1 MARYKGPK
9 HKLARREGIN
19 IFEKS
24 SGSLER
30 RLNILPGMQ
39 ARRGGGR
46 RKTSEYGLQLREKQK
61 LKRSYGLL
69 EKQFRKYV
77 EIAQKSQENTDEML
91 IQLLEGRLDNVVYR
105 LGFANSRN
113 QARQFVSH
121 GHVVVDGKKVTI
133 PSYNVKIGEKISLDK
148 KLLSN
153 ELLKVSIEEAGSN
166 LLSYFERKD
175 TVGKISRKPTRDE
188 VPNPADYQLV
198 IEFYSR

>member
-1 MARYKGPK
+1 MARYTGPK
-9 HKLARREGIN
+9 HKLARREGVN
-19 IFEKS
+19 ILEKS

-30 RLNILPGMQ
+30 RLNILPGVQ
-39 ARRGGGR
+39 SRRGGR
-46 RKTSEYGLQLREKQK
+46 RKPSEYGLQLREKQQ

-77 EIAQKSQENTDEML
+77 EMAQKSQENTDEML

-113 QARQFVSH
+113 MARQFVSH
-121 GHVVVDGKKVTI
+121 GHVLVDDSKVSI
-133 PSYNVKIGEKISLDK
+133 PSYNVKIGQRVSLSP
-148 KLLSN
+148 KLLKN
-153 ELLKVSIEEAGSN
+153 EILKLHVEETASN
-166 LLSYFERKD
+166 LLPFLERKG
-175 TVGKISRKPTRDE
+175 TIGRLSRKPTRDE

>member
-1 MARYKGPK
+1 MARYTGPK
-9 HKLARREGIN
+9 HKLARREGVN
-19 IFEKS
+19 ILEKS

-30 RLNILPGMQ
+30 RLNILPGIQ
-39 ARRGGGR
+39 SRRGGR
-46 RKTSEYGLQLREKQK
+46 RKPSEYGMQLREKQK

-77 EIAQKSQENTDEML
+77 EMAQKSRENTDEML

-113 QARQFVSH
+113 MARQFVSH
-121 GHVVVDGKKVTI
+121 GHVIVDGKKVTI
-133 PSYNVKIGEKISLDK
+133 PSYNVKLGQKVTLAK
-148 KLLSN
+148 KLLQN
-153 ELLKVSIEEAGSN
+153 EILKNHIEETASN
-166 LLSYFERKD
+166 LLPYLERKD
-175 TVGKISRKPTRDE
+175 TVGKLSKKPTREE

>member
-1 MARYKGPK
+1 MARYTGPK
-9 HKLARREGIN
+9 HKLARREGVN
-19 IFEKS
+19 ILEKS
-24 SGSLER
+24 SVSLER
-30 RLNILPGMQ
+30 RLTVSPGIQ
-39 ARRGGGR
+39 SRRGGR
-46 RKTSEYGLQLREKQK
+46 RKMSEYGLQLREKQK

-77 EIAQKSQENTDEML
+77 EMAQKSQRNTDEML

-121 GHVVVDGKKVTI
+121 GHIFVDGKRVTI
-133 PSYNVKIGEKISLDK
+133 PSYNVKIGEKISPSK
-148 KLLSN
+148 KLLAN
-153 ELLKVSIEEAGSN
+153 EVLKLKMDESAAN
-166 LLSYFERKD
+166 TLPYLERKD
-175 TVGKISRKPTRDE
+175 VTGKLSRLPVREE

>member
-1 MARYKGPK
+1 MARYTGPK
-9 HKLARREGIN
+9 HKIARREGVN
-19 IFEKS
+19 ILEKA

-30 RLNILPGMQ
+30 RLNILPGIQ
-39 ARRGGGR
+39 SRRGGR
-46 RKTSEYGLQLREKQK
+46 RKPSEYGLQLREKQK

-77 EIAQKSQENTDEML
+77 EMAQASRENTDEML

-121 GHVVVDGKKVTI
+121 GHVLVDGKKVTI
-133 PSYNVKIGEKISLDK
+133 PSYNVKIGEKVSLDK
-148 KLLSN
+148 KLLKN
-153 ELLKVSIEEAGSN
+153 EVLKLHVEETAAN
-166 LLSYFERKD
+166 VLPYLERKD
-175 TVGKISRKPTRDE
+175 IVGKLSRKPMREE

>member
-1 MARYKGPK
+1 MARYTGPK
-9 HKLARREGIN
+9 HKIARREGVN
-19 IFEKS
+19 ILEKS

-30 RLNILPGMQ
+30 RLNVTPGIQ
-39 ARRGGGR
+39 SRRGGR
-46 RKTSEYGLQLREKQK
+46 RKMSEYGLQLREKQK

-77 EIAQKSQENTDEML
+77 EMAQKSQKNTDERL

-121 GHVVVDGKKVTI
+121 GHVLVDGKKVTI
-133 PSYNVKIGEKISLDK
+133 PSYNVKIGEKVSLSK

-153 ELLKVSIEEAGSN
+153 EVLKLMIDESEAN
-166 LLSYFERKD
+166 LLPYLERKN
-175 TVGKISRKPTRDE
+175 VLGKLSRLPLREE

>member
-1 MARYKGPK
+1 MARYTGPK
-9 HKLARREGIN
+9 HKIARREGVN
-19 IFEKS
+19 ILEKT

-30 RLNILPGMQ
+30 RLNVLPGIQ
-39 ARRGGGR
+39 SRRGGR
-46 RKTSEYGLQLREKQK
+46 RKASEYGLQLREKQQ

-77 EIAQKSQENTDEML
+77 EMAQKSQESTDEML

-113 QARQFVSH
+113 MARQFVSH
-121 GHVVVDGKKVTI
+121 GHVMVDDKKVTI
-133 PSYNVKIGEKISLDK
+133 PSYNVKIGEKISLSK
-148 KLLSN
+148 KLLGN
-153 ELLKVSIEEAGSN
+153 EILKAYIEETAPN
-166 LLSYFERKD
+166 ILPYLKRKD
-175 TVGKISRKPTRDE
+175 TVGGLAKKPERAE

>member
-1 MARYKGPK
+1 MARYTGPK
-9 HKLARREGIN
+9 HKIARREGVN
-19 IFEKS
+19 ILEKS

-30 RLNILPGMQ
+30 RLNVTPGIQ
-39 ARRGGGR
+39 SRRGGR
-46 RKTSEYGLQLREKQK
+46 RKMSEYGLQLREKQK

-77 EIAQKSQENTDEML
+77 EMAQKSRENTDEML

-121 GHVVVDGKKVTI
+121 GHIIVDGKKVTI
-133 PSYNVKIGEKISLDK
+133 PSYNVKVGQKVSLSDKLLKNEVLKLKISETKENVLPY
-148 KLLSN
+148 L
-153 ELLKVSIEEAGSN
+153 
-166 LLSYFERKD
+166 ERKD
-175 TVGKISRKPTRDE
+175 TLGKLSRRPTRDE